1 MRDLFIKI
9 NNILIKRTFKNRL
22 VNNISIDEKLFVTI
36 PLNLTIA
43 KGLSDPHRIKILDLL
58 YHRDLS
64 VNGIMI
70 QLKKSNFKIAMTTL
84 RHHINVLKKNGLVK
98 ITKTKEVK
106 GTLVKYYRSTLK
118 GLFLDN
124 VIFDTIISDNLEIIN
139 TLYLKFYKALKQLF
153 KYNQNLVPDLSKTK
167 PICKICKINHH
178 VESILFLILSVV
190 ITKVF
195 SKLLKTKTI

>member
-1 MRDLFIKI
+1 M
-9 NNILIKRTFKNRL
+9 
-22 VNNISIDEKLFVTI
+22 NNISSDEKLFVTI

-43 KGLSDPHRIKILDLL
+43 KGLSDPHRIKILDML
-58 YHRDLS
+58 YHRELS

-70 QLKKSNFKIAMTTL
+70 RLKKSNFKIAMTTL

-98 ITKTKEVK
+98 ITKTREVK

-118 GLFLDN
+118 TLFLDN
-124 VIFDTIISDNLEIIN
+124 LFFDTIISENFEIIN
-139 TLYLKFYKALKQLF
+139 ALYLKFYKILKLLF
-153 KYNQNLVPDLSKTK
+153 KHNQNLVSNLSKTK

-178 VESILFLILSVV
+178 SESVLFLILSVV

-195 SKLLKTKTI
+195 SKLLKIKLV

>member
-1 MRDLFIKI
+1 MVLIMRDLSNRI

-22 VNNISIDEKLFVTI
+22 VNSISIDEKLFVTI
-36 PLNLTIA
+36 PLNLTIT

-106 GTLVKYYRSTLK
+106 GTLVKY
-118 GLFLDN
+118 
-124 VIFDTIISDNLEIIN
+124 
-139 TLYLKFYKALKQLF
+139 
-153 KYNQNLVPDLSKTK
+153 
-167 PICKICKINHH
+167 
-178 VESILFLILSVV
+178 
-190 ITKVF
+190 
-195 SKLLKTKTI
+195 

>member
-1 MRDLFIKI
+1 MRDLFNKI

-22 VNNISIDEKLFVTI
+22 VNSISIDEKLFVTI

-84 RHHINVLKKNGLVK
+84 RHHVNVLKKNGLVK

-124 VIFDTIISDNLEIIN
+124 IILDNIISDNLEIIN

-167 PICKICKINHH
+167 PTCKICKINHH

-195 SKLLKTKTI
+195 SKLLKTKSI